1 MGQVYAQIENGV
13 VVNMILWDGVSPCG
27 NQDAF
32 VLASTLPAGV
42 GIGWSDLTGSWVA
55 PAPPPPPTVVTFLQF
70 MALFTSAEQEAI
82 IGSTD
87 INVRVFVVM
96 ASGANFL
103 DLTLAEVVN
112 GVEYLASVN
121 LIAAT
126 RVAAILS
133 NTAP

>member
-1 MGQVYAQIENGV
+1 
-13 VVNMILWDGVSPCG
+13 
-27 NQDAF
+27 
-32 VLASTLPAGV
+32 
-42 GIGWSDLTGSWVA
+42 
-55 PAPPPPPTVVTFLQF
+55 
-70 MALFTSAEQEAI
+70 
-82 IGSTD
+82 
-87 INVRVFVVM
+87 M